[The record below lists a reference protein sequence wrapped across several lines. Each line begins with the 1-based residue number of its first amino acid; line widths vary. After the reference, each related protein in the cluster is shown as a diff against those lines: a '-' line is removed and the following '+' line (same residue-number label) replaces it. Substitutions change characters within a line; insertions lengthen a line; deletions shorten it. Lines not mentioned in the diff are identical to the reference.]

1 MTLEEA
7 SAAALQAAQA
17 GDLDALAAA
26 LAARAVALARGEI
39 ATPGVHVSGES
50 TSRLLRE
57 LIRETGLES
66 ARLQRLEYALGQDPE
81 PPPQVDL
88 AG

>member
-7 SAAALQAAQA
+7 SAAALKAAQA
-17 GDLDALAAA
+17 ADLDGLASALSARAEALAVGA
-26 LAARAVALARGEI
+26 I
-39 ATPGVHVSGES
+39 PTPGVHAAGEL
-50 TSRLLRE
+50 TAQLLRD

-66 ARLQRLEYALGQDPE
+66 ARLMQIELAVGADAERPAH
-81 PPPQVDL
+81 VDL